1 MMDFRH
7 GLMVRAIREAF
18 ADTKVRVLL
27 SLVFLVIVA
36 ATVFYHFQENWGWVD
51 ALYFSVITISTVGY
65 GDFSPQTAEGKLFT
79 IAYLIVGIGL
89 FVVATGAFAEYL
101 LQHIRTELLAAPNRG
116 GLPPESK
123 RDENP

>member
-18 ADTKVRVLL
+18 SDAKVRMLL
-27 SLVFLVIVA
+27 SLVFLLILA
-36 ATVFYHFQENWGWVD
+36 ATVFYHFQEHWGWVD
-51 ALYFSVITISTVGY
+51 VLYFSVITISTVGY

-89 FVVATGAFAEYL
+89 FVVATAAFAEYL
-101 LQHIRTELLAAPNRG
+101 L
-116 GLPPESK
+116 
-123 RDENP
+123 

>member
-18 ADTKVRVLL
+18 SDTKVRVLL

-89 FVVATGAFAEYL
+89 FVVATAAFAEYL
-101 LQHIRTELLAAPNRG
+101 LQHIRTELLADPNRG